1 MSDERWSM
9 RLTDQESGY
18 GWGSWLLH
26 WPSAVAIFGLFALG
40 LYMRSL
46 DYYHP
51 WYHQA
56 PELHKQIGML
66 LAGITLLRLGWRLF
80 NDKPPFETT
89 LARWEKIAADLA
101 HWLLYLLL
109 LATLI
114 SGYLIA
120 TGGGQEIVLIDWLTI
135 PSLVKLSS
143 SAAEEMTG
151 ELHEIFSYLLVGLA
165 LLHTLAACKH
175 HWFDRDRTLMRMLW
189 PASISSSTHHSEK
202 TS

>member
-1 MSDERWSM
+1 MQLKDRS
-9 RLTDQESGY
+9 SGY
-18 GWGSWLLH
+18 GWGSWLFH

-56 PELHKQIGML
+56 PDLHKLIGML
-66 LAGITLLRLGWRLF
+66 LAAITLLRLGWRLL
-80 NDKPPFETT
+80 NSKPSFETT
-89 LARWEKIAADLA
+89 LARWERIAADLA

-120 TGGGQEIVLIDWLTI
+120 TGGDQKIVLADWLTI

-143 SAAEEMTG
+143 SAAEEWVG

-175 HWFDRDRTLMRMLW
+175 HWIDRDRTLLRMLW
-189 PASISSSTHHSEK
+189 PGHTPPSTNRSEK
-202 TS
+202 RP